1 MSVRFVIDSLDFV
14 RNARVHHG
22 KIPLVDL
29 TRLQSYLFDSRGELM
44 FAISGSFDENNK
56 PVLQIVVKGEMN
68 LCCQRCLGKLVHAL
82 DLQSCLILV
91 NDEEELDQYDDDDTV
106 DGILAATDMDV
117 LQLIE
122 DEIILSLSISPRHQE
137 NECLIESRG
146 AADKALSAHP
156 FAKLAGLKKTH

>member
-14 RNARVHHG
+14 RNASVHHG
-22 KIPLVDL
+22 KIPLVEL
-29 TRLQSYLFDSRGELM
+29 TRLQSYLFDSRGELI
-44 FAISGSFDENNK
+44 FTISGFFDENNK
-56 PVLQIVVKGEMN
+56 PTLQIIVKGEIN
-68 LCCQRCLGKLVHAL
+68 LCCQRCLDKLVHTL

-106 DGILAATDMDV
+106 DGILAAPDMDV

-122 DEIILSLSISPRHQE
+122 DEIILSLSISSRHQE
-137 NECLIESRG
+137 GECSIERRIM
-146 AADKALSAHP
+146 ADEELSTHP